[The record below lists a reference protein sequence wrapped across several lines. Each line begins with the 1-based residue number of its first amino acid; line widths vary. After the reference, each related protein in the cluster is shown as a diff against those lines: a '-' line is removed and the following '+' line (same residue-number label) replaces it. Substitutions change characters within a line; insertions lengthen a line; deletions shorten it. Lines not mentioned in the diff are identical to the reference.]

1 MKKLVQKI
9 DSHMESF
16 DLEVTNNF
24 DTVLQTD
31 PLLPSESGAQH
42 AEETQVL
49 TLSAAQPIE
58 DESNQTNMET
68 NPTTQA

>member
-9 DSHMESF
+9 DSHVESF

-42 AEETQVL
+42 AEET
-49 TLSAAQPIE
+49 
-58 DESNQTNMET
+58 
-68 NPTTQA
+68 